1 MTFFLAYWKQL
12 AIAGSLVLLFSIGY
26 YKGYSSEKAKFDAF
40 KSELA
45 LRAKVQD
52 EKNDAT
58 IKKQKQ
64 ITANIKKD
72 YADALKKL
80 SIYYDV
86 ASSTQWLRDHG
97 SVSGKLPDV
106 SSTASG
112 TNGDTQSNQS
122 GSTGVDAL
130 DCASDVLQLLNLQKW
145 IKDQTIVN
153 N

>member
-12 AIAGSLVLLFSIGY
+12 AIAGSLVLLFSVGY

-40 KSELA
+40 KAELA
-45 LRAKVQD
+45 LRAKVQE
-52 EKNDAT
+52 EKNNDT
-58 IKKQKQ
+58 IKRQKQ

-86 ASSTQWLRDHG
+86 ASSTKWLRDHG
-97 SVSGKLPDV
+97 SVPGKLPDV

-122 GSTGVDAL
+122 SATGVDAL

>member
-12 AIAGSLVLLFSIGY
+12 VIAGSLVLLFSVGY
-26 YKGYSSEKAKFDAF
+26 YKGYSAEKAKFDAF
-40 KSELA
+40 KAELA
-45 LRAKVQD
+45 LRAKVQE
-52 EKNDAT
+52 EKNNDT
-58 IKKQKQ
+58 IKRQKQ

-86 ASSTQWLRDHG
+86 ASSTKWLRDHG

-122 GSTGVDAL
+122 GATGVDAL

>member
-1 MTFFLAYWKQL
+1 MIFFLAYWKQL
-12 AIAGSLVLLFSIGY
+12 AIAGSLVLLFSVGY

-40 KSELA
+40 KAELA
-45 LRAKVQD
+45 LRAKVQE
-52 EKNDAT
+52 EKNNDT
-58 IKKQKQ
+58 IKRQKQ

-80 SIYYDV
+80 SMYYDV
-86 ASSTQWLRDHG
+86 TSSTKWLRDHG
-97 SVSGKLPDV
+97 SVSGKLPNV
-106 SSTASG
+106 SDTAEG

-130 DCASDVLQLLNLQKW
+130 DCASDVLQLLSLQKW
-145 IKDQTIVN
+145 IKDQILIN